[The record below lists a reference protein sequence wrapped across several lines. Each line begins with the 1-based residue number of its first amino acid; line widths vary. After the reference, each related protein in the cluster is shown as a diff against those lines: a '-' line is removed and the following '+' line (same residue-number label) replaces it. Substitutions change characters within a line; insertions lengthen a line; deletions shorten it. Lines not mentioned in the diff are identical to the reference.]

1 MIKEIKDNTKKLKDI
16 SCFWVRRINI
26 VKMAILPKQ
35 STDCMQSLSKYP
47 FIFNR
52 TRTNNTKIHI
62 ESQKIP
68 NCQKNLEGKGKK
80 LEVPVSKNS
89 DYATKLQ

>member
-1 MIKEIKDNTKKLKDI
+1 
-16 SCFWVRRINI
+16 
-26 VKMAILPKQ
+26 
-35 STDCMQSLSKYP
+35 MQSLSKYP

-52 TRTNNTKIHI
+52 TRTNSTKIHM

-68 NCQKNLEGKGKK
+68 NCQNNLEGKGKK
-80 LEVPVSKNS
+80 LEVSVFKNS